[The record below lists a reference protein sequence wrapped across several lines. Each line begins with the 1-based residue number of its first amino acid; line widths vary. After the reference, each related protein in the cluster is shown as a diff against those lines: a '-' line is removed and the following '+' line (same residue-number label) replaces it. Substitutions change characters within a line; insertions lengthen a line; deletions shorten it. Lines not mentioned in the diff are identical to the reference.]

1 MIKKNKAI
9 AGVLLFTM
17 LLSGIP
23 EGFGAVSYVYADEP
37 VASVETEAE
46 LDSGEQTPEDD
57 NLDED
62 NPSEEEKK
70 IIEEQGADPGQDAE
84 DSPVEQLKETNDQE
98 PVEHKIEKKDDALE
112 KLLTW

>member
-23 EGFGAVSYVYADEP
+23 EGFGAVSNVYADEP
-37 VASVETEAE
+37 VASVETVAE
-46 LDSGEQTPEDD
+46 PESGEQTPEGDD
-57 NLDED
+57 LDEA

-70 IIEEQGADPGQDAE
+70 TIEEQGC
-84 DSPVEQLKETNDQE
+84 
-98 PVEHKIEKKDDALE
+98 
-112 KLLTW
+112 